1 MYKELIES
9 LNKTMKGL
17 KSSLEDIEKQLSKD
31 EVKFIE
37 GYKSKLSKA
46 MNDRDVNSL
55 NGIIKDLQNFTNKKE
70 SKWA

>member
-9 LNKTMKGL
+9 LNKTMTGL

-31 EVKFIE
+31 EIKFIE
-37 GYKSKLSKA
+37 GYKKKLSKA

-70 SKWA
+70 AK

>member
-1 MYKELIES
+1 MYKDLIES

-17 KSSLEDIEKQLSKD
+17 KSSLKDIEKQLSKD
-31 EVKFIE
+31 EAKFIND
-37 GYKSKLSKA
+37 YKSKLSKA

-70 SKWA
+70 SK